1 MDPFS
6 LLLASLLL
14 GITLFAASLL
24 LSLALLE
31 GSKRRRNSAK
41 PVRHPAAAG
50 WQEALKGIM
59 VNSR

>member
-14 GITLFAASLL
+14 GITLFAGSLL

-31 GSKRRRNSAK
+31 GVETKARF
-41 PVRHPAAAG
+41 
-50 WQEALKGIM
+50 WQ
-59 VNSR
+59 SRFATPRPQRGEER

>member
-24 LSLALLE
+24 LSLGLLE
-31 GSKRRRNSAK
+31 GSKRRRLFRKAGSPSTAASAQQ
-41 PVRHPAAAG
+41 R
-50 WQEALKGIM
+50 
-59 VNSR
+59 

>member
-24 LSLALLE
+24 LPRALLE
-31 GSKRRRNSAK
+31 GSKRWRRSAK
-41 PVRHPAAAG
+41 PDRHRVAG
-50 WQEALKGIM
+50 RAEE
-59 VNSR
+59 R